1 MHMNT
6 RMILAAAVVALA
18 TLAGCPGGGK
28 VPGGSSM
35 PGGGDLP
42 GGGGVPAGLGGSSGM
57 VDPNTCGNYAA
68 MEGGARLKAFLT
80 AVQDLAATT
89 EETVK
94 VVKQSCITLG
104 QELGMTEADLQGEAK
119 EICAKVWGTIDN
131 NMKVAMKGKAA
142 LKIAYKPAVC
152 RVNVEATAKAAA
164 ECEGKA
170 SADVGAKCS
179 GVCRGKC
186 DGQCAAKAGTGGN
199 AGECGGQCNGTCR
212 GQCEGHADVNASA
225 QCKANASVKAQASM
239 ECTEPELKIDLDA
252 KLVVDKSK
260 AEMTVKALKNGLPK
274 LLSVKARM
282 EPIQYAAQAVVA
294 SARDLKDMGPKF
306 VNSFKDQALCIGGQ
320 ISAAV
325 NAATRIEANV
335 SVSVS
340 VSAQASGS
348 VGGG

>member
-6 RMILAAAVVALA
+6 RLLLATVLVALA
-18 TLAGCPGGGK
+18 TLGCGGKTPGAGGLPGGG
-28 VPGGSSM
+28 
-35 PGGGDLP
+35 GGGLP
-42 GGGGVPAGLGGSSGM
+42 GGGGVPGGLGGSSGM

-80 AVQDLAATT
+80 SVQDLAAAT

-94 VVKQSCITLG
+94 VVKQSCVMLG
-104 QELGMTEADLQGEAK
+104 KDLGMTDADLGGEAK
-119 EICAKVWGTIDN
+119 EVCAKVWGTIDN

-142 LKIAYKPAVC
+142 LKITYKPAVC
-152 RVNVEATAKAAA
+152 RVNIEASAKAAA

-186 DGQCAAKAGTGGN
+186 DGQCAGKAGTAGT
-199 AGECGGQCNGTCR
+199 AGECGGECKGTCR

-225 QCKANASVKAQASM
+225 QCKASASVKAQASM

-252 KLVVDKSK
+252 KLVVDKAK

-274 LLSVKARM
+274 LLSIKARM
-282 EPIQYAAQAVVA
+282 APIKYAAEAVLA
-294 SARDLKDMGPKF
+294 SAKDLKDMGPKF
-306 VNSFKDQALCIGGQ
+306 INSFKDQALCIGGQ
-320 ISAAV
+320 VSAAL
-325 NAATRIEANV
+325 NAATKIEANV
-335 SVSVS
+335 SVSVE

>member
-1 MHMNT
+1 MRMNT
-6 RMILAAAVVALA
+6 RLLLAAAVVALA
-18 TLAGCPGGGK
+18 TLAGCPGGAK
-28 VPGGSSM
+28 VPGGGLPGGDKV

-42 GGGGVPAGLGGSSGM
+42 GGLGGQSGL

-80 AVQDLAATT
+80 AVQDLAAAT

-104 QELGMTEADLQGEAK
+104 QELGMAEGDLQGETN

-131 NMKVAMKGKAA
+131 NMKVAFKAKAA
-142 LKIAYKPAVC
+142 LKITYKPAVC
-152 RVNVEATAKAAA
+152 RVSIEASAKAAA

-170 SADVGAKCS
+170 SADVGATCS

-186 DGQCAAKAGTGGN
+186 EGKCEGKAGTGAA
-199 AGECGGQCNGTCR
+199 AGECAGECKGTCR

-225 QCKANASVKAQASM
+225 QCKASASVKASASM
-239 ECTEPELKIDLDA
+239 ECTEPELKIEADA
-252 KLVVDKSK
+252 KLVVDKAK
-260 AEMTVKALKNGLPK
+260 AEMTIKALKNGLPK
-274 LLSVKARM
+274 LLSIKARM
-282 EPIQYAAQAVVA
+282 APIKYAAEAVLA
-294 SARDLKDMGPKF
+294 SAKDLKDLGPKF

-320 ISAAV
+320 VTAAF
-325 NAATRIEANV
+325 NAATKIEANV